1 MEFQSFQQAFANH
14 LRNPQRAP
22 RPAGVPA
29 RGMGV
34 YRELVGN
41 NLQGFIDS
49 AFPVCRAIL
58 GEARWQR
65 LGRRFRRDWP
75 LHTPWFREIPREFVQ
90 FLAQTPG
97 LRLPRWLPE
106 LAHYEWV
113 ELAADIADAAIPPHD
128 PDGDL
133 RHGTVVLNPV
143 LFNLAYAWPVHRI
156 GPDWRPRKAQAT
168 HLLVYRD
175 ADDIVRFSETNPVT
189 ARLLALLAETPQSG
203 EAACRQIAAELQHA
217 EPERLVEFGLEL
229 LADLHRQGIVL
240 GTESARD
247 HAMA

>member
-1 MEFQSFQQAFANH
+1 MTFQTFQHAFAQH
-14 LRNPQRAP
+14 LRDPRRAP
-22 RPAGVPA
+22 RPPGVPA

-65 LGRRFRRDWP
+65 LGRRFLRDWP
-75 LHTPWFREIPREFVQ
+75 LHTPWFREIPREFVH

-156 GPDWRPRKAQAT
+156 GPDWRPRRPAAT
-168 HLLVYRD
+168 HLLVHRD
-175 ADDIVRFSETNPVT
+175 ADDVVRFSETNPVT
-189 ARLLALLAETPQSG
+189 ARLLALLAATPQSG
-203 EAACRQIAAELQHA
+203 AVAARQIAGELQHSD
-217 EPERLVEFGLEL
+217 PERLVDFAVEL
-229 LADLHRQGIVL
+229 LAELRRQGIVL
-240 GTESARD
+240 GTL
-247 HAMA
+247 

>member
-1 MEFQSFQQAFANH
+1 MTFQTFQHAFAQH
-14 LRNPQRAP
+14 LRDPRRAA

-58 GEARWQR
+58 GEARWLR

-75 LHTPWFREIPREFVQ
+75 LRTPWFREIPREFLH

-113 ELAADIADAAIPPHD
+113 ELAADIADAPIPPHD

-156 GPDWRPRKAQAT
+156 GPDWRPRRPAAT
-168 HLLVYRD
+168 HLLVHRD
-175 ADDIVRFSETNPVT
+175 ADDVVRFSETNPVT
-189 ARLLALLAETPQSG
+189 ARLLALLAATPQSG
-203 EAACRQIAAELQHA
+203 ATAARQIAGELQHGD
-217 EPERLVEFGLEL
+217 PERLIDFAVEL
-229 LADLHRQGIVL
+229 LADLRRQGVVL
-240 GTESARD
+240 GTL
-247 HAMA
+247 

>member
-1 MEFQSFQQAFANH
+1 MEFQNFQQAFARH
-14 LRNPQRAP
+14 LRDPRRAP
-22 RPAGVPA
+22 RPPGVPA

-34 YRELVGN
+34 YQELVGN

-58 GEARWQR
+58 GEARWLR

-75 LHTPWFREIPREFVQ
+75 LRTPWFREIPREFMR
-90 FLAQTPG
+90 FLADPPG

-113 ELAADIADAAIPPHD
+113 ELAADIADAPIPPHD
-128 PDGDL
+128 TAGDL

-143 LFNLAYAWPVHRI
+143 LFNLTYAWPVHRI
-156 GPDWRPRKAQAT
+156 GPDWRPRRPAAT
-168 HLLVYRD
+168 HLLVHRD

-189 ARLLALLAETPQSG
+189 ARLLALLAEVPHSG
-203 EAACRQIAAELQHA
+203 ETAARQIAAELQHA
-217 EPERLVEFGLEL
+217 DPERLVDFAVEL
-229 LADLHRQGIVL
+229 LADLRRQGIVL
-240 GTESARD
+240 GTL
-247 HAMA
+247 

>member
-1 MEFQSFQQAFANH
+1 MTLQTFQHAFAQH
-14 LRNPQRAP
+14 LRDPRRAP

-41 NLQGFIDS
+41 NLQGFVDS

-58 GEARWQR
+58 GDARWQR
-65 LGRRFRRDWP
+65 LGRRFLRDWP
-75 LHTPWFREIPREFVQ
+75 LHTPWFREIPREFVH

-113 ELAADIADAAIPPHD
+113 ELAADIADAPIPPHD

-156 GPDWRPRKAQAT
+156 GPDWRPRRPAAT
-168 HLLVYRD
+168 HLLVHRD
-175 ADDIVRFSETNPVT
+175 ADDVVRFNETNPVT
-189 ARLLALLAETPQSG
+189 ARLLALLAATPQSG
-203 EAACRQIAAELQHA
+203 AAAARQIAGELQHGD
-217 EPERLVEFGLEL
+217 PERLVDFAVEL
-229 LADLHRQGIVL
+229 LAELRRQGVVL
-240 GTESARD
+240 GTL
-247 HAMA
+247 

>member
-14 LRNPQRAP
+14 LRDPQRAS

-41 NLQGFIDS
+41 NLQGFVDS

-58 GEARWQR
+58 GETRWQR

-75 LHTPWFREIPREFVQ
+75 LRTPWFREIPREFVQ

-97 LRLPRWLPE
+97 LRLSRCLPE

-113 ELAADIADAAIPPHD
+113 ELAADIADAPIPPHD
-128 PDGDL
+128 PGGDL
-133 RHGTVVLNPV
+133 RHGTIILNPV

-175 ADDIVRFSETNPVT
+175 ANDIVRFSETNPVT

-229 LADLHRQGIVL
+229 LADLHRQGLVL

>member
-1 MEFQSFQQAFANH
+1 MTFQTFQHAFAQH
-14 LRNPQRAP
+14 LRDPRHAP

-49 AFPVCRAIL
+49 AFPVCRTLL
-58 GEARWQR
+58 GETRWPR
-65 LGRRFRRDWP
+65 LGRRFLRDWP
-75 LHTPWFREIPREFVQ
+75 LQTPWFREIPREFVH

-113 ELAADIADAAIPPHD
+113 ELAADIADAAIPAHD

-133 RHGTVVLNPV
+133 CHGTVVLNPV
-143 LFNLAYAWPVHRI
+143 LLNLAYAWPVHRI
-156 GPDWRPRKAQAT
+156 GPDWRPRRPAAT
-168 HLLVYRD
+168 HLLVHRD
-175 ADDIVRFSETNPVT
+175 ADDVVRFSETNPVT
-189 ARLLALLAETPQSG
+189 ARLLALLAATPQSG
-203 EAACRQIAAELQHA
+203 ATAARQIAGELQHGD
-217 EPERLVEFGLEL
+217 PERLIDFAVEL
-229 LADLHRQGIVL
+229 LADLRRQGVVL
-240 GTESARD
+240 GTL
-247 HAMA
+247 

>member
-1 MEFQSFQQAFANH
+1 MTFQTFQHAFAQH
-14 LRNPQRAP
+14 LRDPRRAP

-41 NLQGFIDS
+41 NLQGFVDS

-58 GEARWQR
+58 GDARWQR
-65 LGRRFRRDWP
+65 LGRRFLRDWP
-75 LHTPWFREIPREFVQ
+75 LHTPWFREIPREFVH
-90 FLAQTPG
+90 FLAQTLG

-113 ELAADIADAAIPPHD
+113 ELAADIADAPIPPHD

-156 GPDWRPRKAQAT
+156 GPDWRPRRPAAT
-168 HLLVYRD
+168 HLLVHRD
-175 ADDIVRFSETNPVT
+175 ADDVVRFSETNPVT
-189 ARLLALLAETPQSG
+189 ARLLALLAATPQSG
-203 EAACRQIAAELQHA
+203 ATAARQIAGELQHGD
-217 EPERLVEFGLEL
+217 PERLVDFAVEL
-229 LADLHRQGIVL
+229 LADLRRQGVVL
-240 GTESARD
+240 GTL
-247 HAMA
+247 

>member
-1 MEFQSFQQAFANH
+1 MTFQTFQQAFAQH
-14 LRNPQRAP
+14 LRDPRRAP

-41 NLQGFIDS
+41 NLQGFVDS
-49 AFPVCRAIL
+49 AFPVCRATL
-58 GEARWQR
+58 GEARWLS

-75 LHTPWFREIPREFVQ
+75 LHTPWFREIPREFTH
-90 FLAQTPG
+90 FLAQTPD

-113 ELAADIADAAIPPHD
+113 ELAADIADAQSPALA

-189 ARLLALLAETPQSG
+189 ARLLALLAETAQSG
-203 EAACRQIAAELQHA
+203 AAACRQIAAELEHA

-229 LADLHRQGIVL
+229 LEDLRRQGIVL
-240 GTESARD
+240 GTA
-247 HAMA
+247 

>member
-1 MEFQSFQQAFANH
+1 MEFQTFQQAFAKH
-14 LRNPQRAP
+14 LRDPQHAP

-41 NLQGFIDS
+41 NLQGFVDS
-49 AFPVCRAIL
+49 AFPVCRTIL

-65 LGRRFRRDWP
+65 LGRRFLRDWP
-75 LHTPWFREIPREFVQ
+75 LRTPWFREIPREFVH
-90 FLAQTPG
+90 FLVQTPG
-97 LRLPRWLPE
+97 LRLPRWLSE

-113 ELAADIADAAIPPHD
+113 ELAADIADAPTPRHD
-128 PDGDL
+128 AAGDL

-156 GPDWRPRKAQAT
+156 GPDWRPRKAAAT

-189 ARLLALLAETPQSG
+189 ARLLVLLAETPQSG
-203 EAACRQIAAELQHA
+203 EAACRQIAAELQHT
-217 EPERLVEFGLEL
+217 EPARLVDFGIEL
-229 LADLHRQGIVL
+229 LEDLRRQEIVL
-240 GTESARD
+240 GTV
-247 HAMA
+247 

>member
-1 MEFQSFQQAFANH
+1 MEFQNFQQAFARH
-14 LRNPQRAP
+14 LRDPRRAP

-34 YRELVGN
+34 YQELVGN
-41 NLQGFIDS
+41 NLQGFVDS

-75 LHTPWFREIPREFVQ
+75 LHTPWFREIPREFMR
-90 FLAQTPG
+90 FLADTPG

-113 ELAADIADAAIPPHD
+113 ELAADIADAPIPAHD
-128 PDGDL
+128 PAGDL

-156 GPDWRPRKAQAT
+156 GPDWRPRRPAAT
-168 HLLVYRD
+168 HLLVHRD
-175 ADDIVRFSETNPVT
+175 ADDVVRFNETNPVT
-189 ARLLALLAETPQSG
+189 ARLLALLAATPQSG
-203 EAACRQIAAELQHA
+203 AAAARQIAGELQHGD
-217 EPERLVEFGLEL
+217 PEQLIDFAVEL
-229 LADLHRQGIVL
+229 LADLRRQGVVL
-240 GTESARD
+240 GTL
-247 HAMA
+247 

>member
-1 MEFQSFQQAFANH
+1 MTFQTFQHAFAQH
-14 LRNPQRAP
+14 LRDPRRAP

-41 NLQGFIDS
+41 NLQGFVDS
-49 AFPVCRAIL
+49 AFTVCRAIL
-58 GEARWQR
+58 GDARWQR
-65 LGRRFRRDWP
+65 LGRRFLRDWP
-75 LHTPWFREIPREFVQ
+75 LHTPWFREIPREFVH

-113 ELAADIADAAIPPHD
+113 ELAADIADAPIPPHD

-156 GPDWRPRKAQAT
+156 GPDWRPRRPAAT
-168 HLLVYRD
+168 HLLVHRD
-175 ADDIVRFSETNPVT
+175 ADDVVRFSETNPVT
-189 ARLLALLAETPQSG
+189 ARLLALLAATPQSG
-203 EAACRQIAAELQHA
+203 ATAARQIAGELQHGD
-217 EPERLVEFGLEL
+217 PERLVDFAVEL
-229 LADLHRQGIVL
+229 LVDLRRQGVVL
-240 GTESARD
+240 GTL
-247 HAMA
+247 

>member
-1 MEFQSFQQAFANH
+1 MTFQSFLHAFAQH
-14 LRNPQRAP
+14 LRDPRRAP

-58 GEARWQR
+58 GEARWLR

-75 LHTPWFREIPREFVQ
+75 LRTPWFREIPREFMR
-90 FLAQTPG
+90 FLADTPG

-128 PDGDL
+128 PAGDL
-133 RHGTVVLNPV
+133 RHGTIILNPV

-156 GPDWRPRKAQAT
+156 GPDWRRPRRPAAT
-168 HLLVYRD
+168 HLLVHRD
-175 ADDIVRFSETNPVT
+175 ADDVVRFSETNPVT
-189 ARLLALLAETPQSG
+189 ARLLALLAATPQSG
-203 EAACRQIAAELQHA
+203 AAAARQIAGELQHA
-217 EPERLVEFGLEL
+217 DPERLIDFAVEL
-229 LADLHRQGIVL
+229 LAELRRQGIVL
-240 GTESARD
+240 GTL
-247 HAMA
+247 

>member
-1 MEFQSFQQAFANH
+1 MTFQTFQHAFAQH
-14 LRNPQRAP
+14 LRDPRRAP

-41 NLQGFIDS
+41 NLQGFVDS

-58 GEARWQR
+58 GDARWQR
-65 LGRRFRRDWP
+65 LGRRFLRDWP
-75 LHTPWFREIPREFVQ
+75 LHTPWFREIPREFVH

-113 ELAADIADAAIPPHD
+113 ELAADIADAPIPPHD

-156 GPDWRPRKAQAT
+156 GPDWRPRRPAAT
-168 HLLVYRD
+168 HLLVHRD
-175 ADDIVRFSETNPVT
+175 ADDVVRFSETNPVT
-189 ARLLALLAETPQSG
+189 ARLLALLAATPQSG
-203 EAACRQIAAELQHA
+203 ATAARQIAGELQHGD
-217 EPERLVEFGLEL
+217 PERLVDFAVEL
-229 LADLHRQGIVL
+229 LVDLRRQGVVL
-240 GTESARD
+240 GTL
-247 HAMA
+247 

>member
-1 MEFQSFQQAFANH
+1 MTFQSFQHAFAQH
-14 LRNPQRAP
+14 LRDPRRAP

-34 YRELVGN
+34 YREQVGN

-49 AFPVCRAIL
+49 AFPVCRALL
-58 GEARWQR
+58 GDARWQR
-65 LGRRFRRDWP
+65 LGRRFLRDWP
-75 LHTPWFREIPREFVQ
+75 LQTPWFREIPREFVH

-113 ELAADIADAAIPPHD
+113 ELAADIADTPIPPHD

-156 GPDWRPRKAQAT
+156 GPDWRPRRPAAT
-168 HLLVYRD
+168 HLLVHRD
-175 ADDIVRFSETNPVT
+175 ADDVVRFSETNPVT
-189 ARLLALLAETPQSG
+189 ARLLALLAATPQSG
-203 EAACRQIAAELQHA
+203 ATAARQIAGELQHGD
-217 EPERLVEFGLEL
+217 PERLVDFAVEL
-229 LADLHRQGIVL
+229 LVDLRRQGVVL
-240 GTESARD
+240 GTL
-247 HAMA
+247 

>member
-1 MEFQSFQQAFANH
+1 MEFQRFQQAFARH
-14 LRNPQRAP
+14 LRDPHRAP
-22 RPAGVPA
+22 RPPGVPA

-34 YRELVGN
+34 YQELVGN

-58 GEARWQR
+58 GDTRWQR

-75 LHTPWFREIPREFVQ
+75 LQTPWFREIPREFVH

-97 LRLPRWLPE
+97 VRLPRWLPE

-113 ELAADIADAAIPPHD
+113 ELAADIADAPIPPHD
-128 PDGDL
+128 PGGDL

-156 GPDWRPRKAQAT
+156 GPDWRPRRPAAT
-168 HLLVYRD
+168 HLLVHRD
-175 ADDIVRFSETNPVT
+175 ADDVVRFNETNPVT
-189 ARLLALLAETPQSG
+189 ARLLALLAATPQSG
-203 EAACRQIAAELQHA
+203 ATAARQIAGELQHA
-217 EPERLVEFGLEL
+217 DPERLIDFAVEL
-229 LADLHRQGIVL
+229 LAELRRQGIVL
-240 GTESARD
+240 GTL
-247 HAMA
+247 